1 MPSVGFAQVALARH
15 SKSKLFLCTRLLA
28 TFSVLCTLFSVF
40 LFRVAAV
47 KKIKAGFVYLAR
59 LFYIRMKGNRNVFLL
74 NIPMEMDI
82 IEKFKKSKFFS
93 KAEGYMKK
101 PDKMKGL
108 LAVATLYSTKRGL
121 VGVRDDVV
129 LLISFINDTF
139 RGKYRIVN
147 RTSILLAVAAVI
159 YVVSPMDFVPDFI
172 LALGLLDDVAI
183 VCWAVNVLG
192 KELAEY
198 KKSKDEK

>member
-1 MPSVGFAQVALARH
+1 
-15 SKSKLFLCTRLLA
+15 
-28 TFSVLCTLFSVF
+28 
-40 LFRVAAV
+40 
-47 KKIKAGFVYLAR
+47 
-59 LFYIRMKGNRNVFLL
+59 
-74 NIPMEMDI
+74 MDI

-101 PDKMKGL
+101 TDKMKGL
-108 LAVATLYSTKRGL
+108 LAAATLYSTKRGL
-121 VGVRDDVV
+121 AGVRDDVV

-183 VCWAVNVLG
+183 VCWAVNALG

>member
-1 MPSVGFAQVALARH
+1 
-15 SKSKLFLCTRLLA
+15 
-28 TFSVLCTLFSVF
+28 
-40 LFRVAAV
+40 
-47 KKIKAGFVYLAR
+47 
-59 LFYIRMKGNRNVFLL
+59 
-74 NIPMEMDI
+74 MDI

-108 LAVATLYSTKRGL
+108 LAAATLYSTKRGL
-121 VGVRDDVV
+121 AGVRDDVV